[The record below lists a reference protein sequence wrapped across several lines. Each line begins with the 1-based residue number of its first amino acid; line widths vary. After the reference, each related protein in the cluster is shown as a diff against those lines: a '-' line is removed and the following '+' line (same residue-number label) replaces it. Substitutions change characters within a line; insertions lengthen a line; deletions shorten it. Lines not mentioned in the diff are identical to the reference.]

1 MKKKIYF
8 AGSIRGGR
16 SDASLYQE
24 IIAFINETD
33 TVLTEQVGDLSH
45 SVLEQARD
53 KDEQIYLQDI
63 SWLRESDLVI
73 AECTVP
79 SLGVGYELEEALAQA
94 VGELR
99 AAYPDSSYNCM
110 VQSKD
115 TFIALRAE
123 SGKPTRQGV
132 VDVYAR
138 HGRADEAADYSV
150 LRYRELGG
158 TAGSDGR
165 ALRGVLVSS
174 SGYAQ
179 PESEGWREL
188 GNNRMIVASNRTGDY
203 RIRSI

>member
-79 SLGVGYELEEALAQA
+79 SLGVGYELASRYMYSIVRMRHL
-94 VGELR
+94 
-99 AAYPDSSYNCM
+99 Y
-110 VQSKD
+110 
-115 TFIALRAE
+115 
-123 SGKPTRQGV
+123 RQ
-132 VDVYAR
+132 
-138 HGRADEAADYSV
+138 
-150 LRYRELGG
+150 
-158 TAGSDGR
+158 
-165 ALRGVLVSS
+165 
-174 SGYAQ
+174 
-179 PESEGWREL
+179 
-188 GNNRMIVASNRTGDY
+188 
-203 RIRSI
+203 